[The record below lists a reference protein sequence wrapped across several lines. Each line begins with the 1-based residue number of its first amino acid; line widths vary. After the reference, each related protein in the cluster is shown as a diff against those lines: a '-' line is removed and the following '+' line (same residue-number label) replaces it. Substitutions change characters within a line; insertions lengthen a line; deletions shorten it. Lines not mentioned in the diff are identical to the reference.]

1 MKYIQNHVI
10 IRERPPVERPR
21 ERILATGAQSLS
33 DLDLISTLI
42 GSGGKGRTV
51 DQLAR
56 RIQHALDAC
65 GQDIAAEELMKI
77 EGLGPAKAS
86 VVAAAIEL
94 GRRRFPAMKTRI
106 IHPESAFPLI
116 QHYGDRLQEHFI
128 RISLNGAHEVISIGV
143 VSIGLVNRT
152 IVHPREVF
160 ADPIRERS
168 TAVIVAH
175 NHPSGNLQPSRED
188 REITVRLKEAGAI
201 LGISLL
207 DHLIFSSGGFYSFLE
222 HDEL

>member
-56 RIQHALDAC
+56 RIQHVLDAC